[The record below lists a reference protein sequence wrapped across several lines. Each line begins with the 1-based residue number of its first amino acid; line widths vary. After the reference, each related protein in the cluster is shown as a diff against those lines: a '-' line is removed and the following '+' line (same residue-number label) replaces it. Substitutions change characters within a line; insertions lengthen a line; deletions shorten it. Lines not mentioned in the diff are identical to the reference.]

1 MSVQIPRPAAD
12 DLAGARAANVEAA
25 LGERFA

>member
-12 DLAGARAANVEAA
+12 DLAEAQAANVEAA
-25 LGERFA
+25 LAEHFA